1 MSDLPVQPPVRR
13 RRIST
18 WGQPRPTRRTDFAPF
33 FEKVLRI
40 TNRILASVVVALAL
54 ACVGLTVYLGYGVT
68 FTNLYASDGTIF
80 SCQIDI
86 KRGK

>member
-1 MSDLPVQPPVRR
+1 MV
-13 RRIST
+13 I
-18 WGQPRPTRRTDFAPF
+18 
-33 FEKVLRI
+33 
-40 TNRILASVVVALAL
+40 AL

>member
-1 MSDLPVQPPVRR
+1 MSDIPAQPAVRR

-18 WGQPRPTRRTDFAPF
+18 WGQPRPSRRPDFAPF
-33 FEKVLRI
+33 FEKVLRA
-40 TNRILASVVVALAL
+40 TNRILAGIAVTLAL
-54 ACVGLTVYLGYGVT
+54 TCVGLTVYLGYGVT

-86 KRGK
+86 KRGN